1 MKRRNTVRTA
11 FTAVATAMGVA
22 FSAGANGIRWEQA
35 KDITGDADVRTDGVL
50 RYAYA
55 PASAVV
61 NGVQFQNGL
70 CNSDGTYPSNG
81 AQWNYIPNNLALMAD
96 VTLNSRAGAQATYTH
111 PSGVSVDYARILDG
125 IWYLSS
131 TMQITLKNLTP
142 GHAYIVQF
150 WACDTSNN
158 SRYLTVDGA
167 DSSAKVNCYYPGQHI
182 TGSFTAVA
190 ETQTFSLTPHK
201 DVFSLFNAIQLRDVT
216 PGCVEWEAARDI
228 TDDADVRTEGEPV
241 FAIGWAPVTSV
252 VNGVTFVPQSSIGEL
267 IGAGVSFYGGMAGY
281 VPQALNTEIVQSLS
295 DDYHRLMGGGVWKG
309 SLSLV
314 WLNLKGLVPG
324 GRYLVQLWVNESR
337 NALGPYRLMSVDG
350 GVRLAFRKESYGQ
363 HVTGTFT
370 AVSDVQSILLRPF
383 WSGTGANAV
392 TQVNALQLRRLDS
405 GAATHW
411 RVNHITQSDHDV
423 RLDGNLLYAYN
434 FSDAATDATVNG
446 VTFRGY
452 VRGGNRTS
460 STDDIAFALAS
471 NGGDAD
477 VGFTDATM
485 SADYLLM
492 LKTATWATGNATSS
506 LTLKRLVPGHR
517 YLVQLWV
524 SEGRTDK
531 VLTGRYMIVDN
542 VATVNFHNA
551 GVFTPP
557 RGDVATG
564 LFTATTSMQT
574 ITLLPRHY
582 TSSPNVCVQLN
593 GLQVRDLGAADSAV
607 NVWAGGASG
616 AWGEDATNWNDP
628 AGSPREGTPWNAA
641 NGGTNTAV
649 FAAATSAALP
659 SADIAANGVVSSGAL
674 TIGEAND
681 GRSIDVGFVE
691 ARSCTFK
698 SGWAA
703 RTLAKYDLGSFT
715 LEGASPN
722 LAQVVAGGG
731 SLAFSRAD
739 ALKAGADVTVA
750 KGATLTL
757 ADGATPFLSRLA
769 GEGTFAIDGAGVVT
783 ITNESVQAFS
793 GTLAGDMTM
802 RKAGRGDWTLGG
814 THTGTLALDALE
826 GTTILTTDGA
836 AVAVAEGA
844 TVSLG
849 GTTRSLGT
857 VSGQGTIMNGTLSA
871 ALVVAGGSDIT
882 LGSVTLSAGVTLNGA
897 SSVTFAGDRQLSGL
911 SVHIA
916 DPAAATASRKV
927 VVAVEGEMTGLPA
940 FTFGAGGYR
949 AKLSD
954 DGKGYVVTRPGF
966 MLTIR

>member
-11 FTAVATAMGVA
+11 FTAVAIATGVA
-22 FSAGANGIRWEQA
+22 FSAGADGIRWEQA

-61 NGVQFQNGL
+61 NGVQFQSGL
-70 CNSDGTYPSNG
+70 CYSDGTYP
-81 AQWNYIPNNLALMAD
+81 AEATRWQYIPNNLRQMAD
-96 VTLNSRAGAQATYTH
+96 VTLDSRVSSKIALTH
-111 PSGVSVDYARILDG
+111 PSGVSADYKSILG
-125 IWYLSS
+125 GRWWLAS
-131 TMQITLKNLTP
+131 TMHITLQNLIP

-150 WACDTSNN
+150 WTCDTSNN
-158 SRYLTVDGA
+158 SRYLTVDGS
-167 DSSAKVNCYYPGQHI
+167 DSSARVNCYYPGQHM

-190 ETQTFSLTPHK
+190 ETQTFSLTPHN
-201 DVFSLFNAIQLRDVT
+201 DAYSLFDAIQLRDVT
-216 PGCVEWEAARDI
+216 PGCTVWETARDI
-228 TDDADVRTEGEPV
+228 TDDSDVRTEGEPV

-252 VNGVTFVPQSSIGEL
+252 VNGVTFVPQNSTAEL

-281 VPQALNTEIVQSLS
+281 EPQALNTEIVQSLS
-295 DDYHRLMGGGVWKG
+295 DDYHRLMGGCVWKG
-309 SLSLV
+309 NPV

-337 NALGPYRLMSVDG
+337 NALGPYRFMSVDG

-370 AVSDVQSILLRPF
+370 AVSDVQSIHLQPY
-383 WSGTGANAV
+383 WSGGV

-434 FSDAATDATVNG
+434 FSDVATDATVNG

-452 VRGGNRTS
+452 VRGSNQTS
-460 STDDIAFALAS
+460 STDDIAFAFAS
-471 NGGDAD
+471 NGGDGD
-477 VGFTDATM
+477 VGFTDSTM

-524 SEGRTDK
+524 SEGRTGFEML
-531 VLTGRYMIVDN
+531 VGRYTIVDN

-582 TSSPNVCVQLN
+582 TLADRCVMIN

-616 AWGEDATNWNDP
+616 AWGEDAMNWNDP

-659 SADIAANGVVSSGAL
+659 SADIAANGIVSSGAL

-793 GTLAGDMTM
+793 GTLAGDMTV

-814 THTGTLALDALE
+814 THTGALALDALE

-897 SSVTFAGDRQLSGL
+897 SSVMFTGDRQLSGL

-940 FTFGAGGYR
+940 FTFGVGGYR
-949 AKLSD
+949 TKLSD
-954 DGKGYVVTRPGF
+954 DGKGYVVTRKGF